1 MFKEAPSTGLRI
13 FRALVALIQVK
24 IMETEQD
31 FVEIE
36 ETSEEL
42 REACGIFGCIAN
54 GEWPTNL
61 DVAHIIYLGLIALQH
76 R

>member
-1 MFKEAPSTGLRI
+1 ME
-13 FRALVALIQVK
+13 LIDR
-24 IMETEQD
+24 E
-31 FVEIE
+31 E
-36 ETSEEL
+36 ETEL
-42 REACGIFGCIAN
+42 REACGIFGCVAS